1 MAGTVCMQE
10 TPELQRTSSG
20 PCKLN
25 YSRTWTVGDRSEV
38 STRIQRSRSSSLFQY
53 PPPSRPVVVEK
64 HELAQSSKGIV
75 LDLDRSAKRSQ
86 VKTAEVQE
94 KKNLELHVE
103 DHHDGREEERTVID
117 VSPNNYFMVTGKVKT
132 RGVAAQ
138 SA

>member
-86 VKTAEVQE
+86 VKLKPGAWLPKVP
-94 KKNLELHVE
+94 KVALPLRGINNCSPLH
-103 DHHDGREEERTVID
+103 
-117 VSPNNYFMVTGKVKT
+117 PNVCITICISI
-132 RGVAAQ
+132 AQ
-138 SA
+138 A